1 MDFLIWH
8 LLRDSARRCPE
19 KEALVHGNQRL
30 TYREVARRTAGLATS
45 LRKKGLKRGDRAG
58 IYLDASVPQVISIFG
73 ISQAEGVYVPINA
86 LLHAEQLV
94 HIANDCGM
102 RVLITTPAKLATL
115 TAVLDSIPSL
125 EFLVVVEDGELPA
138 ARIPVYRLDEF
149 RDRKSVV

>member
-58 IYLDASVPQVISIFG
+58 IYLDASVPQVI
-73 ISQAEGVYVPINA
+73 
-86 LLHAEQLV
+86 
-94 HIANDCGM
+94 
-102 RVLITTPAKLATL
+102 
-115 TAVLDSIPSL
+115 
-125 EFLVVVEDGELPA
+125 
-138 ARIPVYRLDEF
+138 
-149 RDRKSVV
+149 